1 MEFGKQNPAPEVTR
15 ADRFIFQITFD
26 LRKGKGKEKERED
39 EKVYCKGYW

>member
-26 LRKGKGKEKERED
+26 LRKGKERED
-39 EKVYCKGYW
+39 EKVYCKSYW

>member
-26 LRKGKGKEKERED
+26 LKKGKVKRR
-39 EKVYCKGYW
+39 